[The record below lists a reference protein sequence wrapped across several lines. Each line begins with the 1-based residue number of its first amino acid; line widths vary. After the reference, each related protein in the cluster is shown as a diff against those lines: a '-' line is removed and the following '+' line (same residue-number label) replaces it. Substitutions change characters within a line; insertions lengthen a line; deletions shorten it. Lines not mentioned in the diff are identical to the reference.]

1 MSRSSTRFSQADVA
15 KALKGALA
23 AGFDVGAVEIG
34 KDGTIRIV
42 RNEEK
47 AKNSSDP
54 FDAWKASRDAR

>member
-1 MSRSSTRFSQADVA
+1 MARVSTRFRQADVA

-34 KDGTIRIV
+34 ADGMIRIV
-42 RNEEK
+42 RNTEK

-54 FDAWKASRDAR
+54 FDQWKASRDAR